1 MRGRDFQGEPKPPV
15 SKTTKS
21 VGQLQQRLN
30 KRMLST
36 AGRSARAMLATP
48 HQRSALEH
56 PAEQRSPIDLKAN
69 TQSVK
74 QQKGGSKR
82 DHAHKHSEQQTNVLR
97 VSPRARVDE
106 KPRGWI
112 QRLPGKLWKFVI
124 VQQIC
129 VFEFRVFFFN
139 KSSLQKRHC
148 QERQRQPTGVAVDI
162 EERESPV
169 NARCSDRSE
178 FHTEA
183 DL

>member
-1 MRGRDFQGEPKPPV
+1 
-15 SKTTKS
+15 
-21 VGQLQQRLN
+21 
-30 KRMLST
+30 MLST

-48 HQRSALEH
+48 HQRRTLEH

-97 VSPRARVDE
+97 VSPRARLDE

-112 QRLPGKLWKFVI
+112 QRLTGKLCKFVI

-129 VFEFRVFFFN
+129 VFEFRFFLPNPAFRN
-139 KSSLQKRHC
+139 GTAKNVSVSPR
-148 QERQRQPTGVAVDI
+148 ESPWDI
-162 EERESPV
+162 EERRELGEC
-169 NARCSDRSE
+169 ARENVAGRVK
-178 FHTEA
+178 H
-183 DL
+183 